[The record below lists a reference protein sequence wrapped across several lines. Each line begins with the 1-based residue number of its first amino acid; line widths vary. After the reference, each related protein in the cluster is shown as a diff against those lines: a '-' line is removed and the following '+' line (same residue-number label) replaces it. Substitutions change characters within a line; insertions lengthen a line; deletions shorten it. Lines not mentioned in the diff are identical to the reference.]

1 MIETEV
7 GVFAILLGVVGI
19 YLWLMEQKFAEWLFE
34 YVPPILL
41 IFLTCM
47 ALGNAGILPE
57 DSEAYSWI
65 KRHLMPFAI
74 FLFMLSVNIPAI
86 FKIGRLAT
94 IMIFVGMAS
103 VTLGFFLSAV
113 IFSPWIEP
121 EAWAPLIA
129 SYAGSVGGSQN
140 LVAMAET
147 FDASPSILGALI
159 AVDSIVGYTFLALL
173 VSLATHKA
181 RFNAWLHAKEKTIA
195 IVHELSVD
203 SEQKHLPV
211 SSGGVAMIIFMGVTA
226 SVICRSMGEYM
237 SSLVASDV
245 LTPSIW
251 TLILVVT
258 SGLLLSLSPIKT
270 FNAHGTVQI
279 GQIAL
284 YLIMA
289 VFGAGALIEHVW
301 QYKIFLIYSPVLL
314 MISLVSVLIVGR
326 ILRVPMILVVTGLY
340 ANLGGTVSNPIVA
353 SAYDKGFVS
362 IALLM
367 AIVTQIIGMY
377 TPLFLAPLMRWILA

>member
-1 MIETEV
+1 MITSEM
-7 GVFAILLGVVGI
+7 GVFAILLGVVGV
-19 YLWLMEQKFAEWLFE
+19 YLWLAEQKLVGRLFGF
-34 YVPPILL
+34 VPPILL

-47 ALGNAGILPE
+47 ALGNTGILPE
-57 DSEAYSWI
+57 ESETYLWI

-103 VTLGFFLSAV
+103 VTLGFFLSAF
-113 IFSPWIEP
+113 IFSPWIEA

-129 SYAGSVGGSQN
+129 SYAGSIGGSQN
-140 LVAMAET
+140 LIAMAET

-159 AVDSIVGYTFLALL
+159 AVDSIVGYAFLALL
-173 VSLATHKA
+173 VSLATYKA
-181 RFNAWLHAKEKTIA
+181 RFNIWLHAKEQTIE
-195 IVHELSVD
+195 IVQELSVD
-203 SEQKHLPV
+203 SHQEHVPV
-211 SSGGVAMIIFMGVTA
+211 SSGGLAMIICLGIAA
-226 SVICRSMGEYM
+226 SVICRAAGEAL
-237 SSLVASDV
+237 SSFFTSDV

-251 TLILVVT
+251 TLILVVS
-258 SGLLLSLSPIKT
+258 SGLLLSLSPAKK
-270 FNAHGTVQI
+270 FNTHGTVQI

-301 QYKIFLIYSPVLL
+301 QYKIFLIYSPILL
-314 MISLVSVLIVGR
+314 LISLVSVLIVGR
-326 ILRVPMILVVTGLY
+326 ALRVPMVLVVTGLY

-367 AIVTQIIGMY
+367 AIVSQIVGMY
-377 TPLFLAPLMRWILA
+377 IPLFLAPLMRWILI